1 MAFLEEEANIT
12 TQNIVSPHLTSP
24 KGRGITR
31 NSPLSLGEGLGVR
44 AADYSARIPTIYG
57 KKL

>member
-12 TQNIVSPHLTSP
+12 TKLNVSNGTHA
-24 KGRGITR
+24 
-31 NSPLSLGEGLGVR
+31 V
-44 AADYSARIPTIYG
+44 DYSTRIPTIYG